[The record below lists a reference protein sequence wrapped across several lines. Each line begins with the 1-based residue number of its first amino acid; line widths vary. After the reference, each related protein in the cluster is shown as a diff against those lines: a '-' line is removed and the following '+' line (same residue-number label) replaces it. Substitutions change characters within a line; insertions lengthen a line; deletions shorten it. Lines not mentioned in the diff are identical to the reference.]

1 MDEKIINK
9 VFNEDCLVGMDRI
22 PDKSIDCIIC
32 DLPYGKLKHLGWD
45 NIIPFD
51 KLWEQ
56 YNRIAKDNA
65 AVLLFG
71 VEPFTSS
78 IVMSNVNNY
87 RQKLTWLKTA
97 PTNIFNAKKQFMNWT
112 EDIIVFYRS
121 LPTFNPQMVYA
132 NQPPKN
138 IGFSEVIKNNSSVF
152 GKCGGHAGYVS
163 YNDGYVYP
171 SSVLK
176 FGSNHGWLNKQPK
189 YHHPTQKPVDLIR
202 YLIRTYTNSGDIVL
216 DNCMGSGT
224 TAIAALREGR
234 KYIGFELDKKYYE
247 MTQQRIAEE
256 KDYIELTDNKLF

>member
-32 DLPYGKLKHLGWD
+32 DLPYGTTDCKWD
-45 NIIPFD
+45 SVIPFEP
-51 KLWEQ
+51 LWKQ
-56 YNRIAKDNA
+56 YRRICKANA
-65 AVLLFG
+65 PIVLTAR
-71 VEPFTSS
+71 EPFTSQL
-78 IVMSNVNNY
+78 VMSNIKNY
-87 RQKLTWLKTA
+87 KHKWVWNKKQSGSF
-97 PTNIFNAKKQFMNWT
+97 FNAKFMPLQIE
-112 EDIIVFYRS
+112 EDVLVFCFESYVNYYPIMRRGEYR
-121 LPTFNPQMVYA
+121 LKGRTN
-132 NQPPKN
+132 NQAETASGLKVSDRTYNNEYYPVN
-138 IGFSEVIKNNSSVF
+138 ILEYPNCSNKSENI
-152 GKCGGHAGYVS
+152 
-163 YNDGYVYP
+163 
-171 SSVLK
+171 
-176 FGSNHGWLNKQPK
+176 
-189 YHHPTQKPVDLIR
+189 HPTQKPVDLIR

>member
-32 DLPYGKLKHLGWD
+32 DLPYGTTVCKWD
-45 NIIPFD
+45 IVIPFEP
-51 KLWEQ
+51 LWEQ
-56 YNRIAKDNA
+56 YRRIAKSNA
-65 AVLLFG
+65 AIILFG
-71 VEPFTSS
+71 AEPFSS
-78 IVMSNVNNY
+78 MLRLSNLDWFRYDIVWQKTKFSNFAMTGGQPG
-87 RQKLTWLKTA
+87 R
-97 PTNIFNAKKQFMNWT
+97 IHEM
-112 EDIIVFYRS
+112 ISVFYQHQ
-121 LPTFNPQMVYA
+121 PTYNPQMQNGEPYKRCGRRVLVKDSISELM
-132 NQPPKN
+132 NQGFDSN
-138 IGFSEVIKNNSSVF
+138 IV
-152 GKCGGHAGYVS
+152 
-163 YNDGYVYP
+163 NDGTRIPTTIVT
-171 SSVLK
+171 
-176 FGSNHGWLNKQPK
+176 FSNNKAPGESL
-189 YHHPTQKPVDLIR
+189 HPTQKPVDLIR